1 MATRGRKKANWH
13 DRQAELVEI
22 SRMEVAPPQG
32 VELDERELVMF
43 EIITSHR
50 SAVDWSG
57 YEIRQVAELAR
68 LEVLSEELWAAVKL
82 IGATT
87 TPKGKSVGGPSAELR
102 AYSYNH
108 DIILKMRR
116 FLKLTT
122 VSAPHVLHAEARHVR
137 RAGVVT
143 AHIIEAD
150 KVDEDDV
157 SLLAD

>member
-1 MATRGRKKANWH
+1 MATRGRRKANWH
-13 DRQAELVEI
+13 DRQTELVEI
-22 SRMEVAPPQG
+22 SRMKIAPPQG
-32 VELDERELVMF
+32 VELDERELMMF
-43 EIITSHR
+43 EAIISHR

-82 IGATT
+82 LGATAA
-87 TPKGKSVGGPSAELR
+87 PKGKAVGGPSAEMR
-102 AYSYNH
+102 SYSYNR
-108 DIILKMRR
+108 DLILKMRK

-122 VSAPHVLHAEARHVR
+122 RTAPQVLQAEARHVR
-137 RAGVVT
+137 RAGMVT